1 MTHIGTENL
10 LGSHQYDEFFAIDFD
25 RVLGNTPELYNL
37 FLEVLKASGN
47 LSTIAALEN
56 AYQDSVE
63 SGTSFSVTS
72 FIQQQNMIDEDVLE
86 MLGDDFVIK
95 AEQLRQTLSMEG
107 AHEFIEHLRQEGI
120 PHGIL
125 SYGDKSWQEMKIQ
138 ASGFGD
144 VPRMIIEHKQKAR
157 QAAEWFDGQKF
168 HIPRQLTVGRQL
180 LAVSRVVVIDDKQVA
195 FEGMPANMQGYL
207 VNPNDHKT
215 KLSEGLE
222 NGNNLPV
229 GVVAVS
235 SLRNVIY
242 AEMAINR
249 SLGDEVVLT

>member
-1 MTHIGTENL
+1 MTHRGPENL
-10 LGSHQYDEFFAIDFD
+10 LELHQPDEFFAIDFD

-37 FLEVLKASGN
+37 FLEVLKESGN
-47 LSTIAALEN
+47 LNTVVALEN
-56 AYQDSVE
+56 AYQHAVE
-63 SGTSFSVTS
+63 SGVSFSVTS
-72 FIQQQNMIDEDVLE
+72 FIHQQNMIDEDILA
-86 MLGDDFVIK
+86 MLGDDFVTK
-95 AEQLRQTLSMEG
+95 AEYLKDTLAMEG
-107 AHEFIEHLRQEGI
+107 AHEFIEYLRQEGI
-120 PHGIL
+120 SHGIL

-144 VPRMIIEHKQKAR
+144 VPRMIIDHKQKAR

-195 FEGMPANMQGYL
+195 FEDMPVNMQGYL
-207 VNPNDHKT
+207 VNPNIHTT
-215 KLSEGLE
+215 KFAEDLE
-222 NGNNLPV
+222 EKRLPL

-242 AEMAINR
+242 AEKAMRR

>member
-1 MTHIGTENL
+1 MTHRDAENP
-10 LGSHQYDEFFAIDFD
+10 LGSHKSDEFFAIDFD

-37 FLEVLKASGN
+37 FLEVLKESGN
-47 LSTIAALEN
+47 LHTVVALEN
-56 AYQDSVE
+56 AYQHAVE

-72 FIQQQNMIDEDVLE
+72 FIHQQNMIDEDVLA
-86 MLGDDFVIK
+86 MLGDDFVTK
-95 AEQLRQTLSMEG
+95 AEHLQDTLSMEG

-144 VPRMIIEHKQKAR
+144 VPRMIIDHKQKAR

-195 FEGMPANMQGYL
+195 FEDMPVNMQGYL
-207 VNPNDHKT
+207 VNPDVHT
-215 KLSEGLE
+215 AKLVEGSEE
-222 NGNNLPV
+222 KKLPI
-229 GVVAVS
+229 GVTAVS

-242 AEMAINR
+242 AEMAMSR